1 MNILQSIFTDYYK
14 HIIYELHPRPAV
26 IENVN
31 KMIHCGDS
39 SHGGAMYG
47 CPHCG
52 NLKFVPFRC
61 KSRFCPSCGNKY
73 NQLRSFHM
81 SCKLVSCVHRHCVFT
96 IPAELRVYF
105 LEDRTLL
112 DCLFHSVRDV
122 VLRMFSKM
130 NKTENFTPGLICIL
144 HTFGRDLKWNPHIH
158 ALISEGGAGNIT
170 PWRPVKHFDYSF
182 LRNAFRKVLLERLT
196 SRIGPTFRKVK
207 NEMYTKHADGFYVR
221 AKPNL
226 CTPDITIKYI
236 SRYLGRPVI
245 ATSRI
250 DTYDGENVTF
260 HYTRHEDNKT
270 VTETIPALN
279 FIQKLIVHIPE
290 KHFKMLRYYGIY
302 AKHHKQEMKLRK
314 CISAEKQRFL
324 RSIQD
329 WRQSILLSFGYDPL
343 CCSECGTSMLV
354 LEVYHKKTAL
364 FEQYRKVM
372 KYG

>member
-250 DTYDGENVTF
+250 DTYDGKNVTF